1 LFGSIA
7 RGHAGL
13 PVLEAS
19 AVPQTVVNR
28 RRSKKGDE
36 LMRNPIAVVFT
47 TTILVCTLFAPA
59 LFADQNGCTM
69 ANVAGT
75 YGYEGFGTVLATNP
89 VGLLAGTYSSMGT
102 LSFDGKGNLLIID
115 TERVDDFFAPPDTQY
130 PSTYTVNKQCIVTFT
145 ITAYAEA
152 GFPGPHFKGVFVDNR
167 KKLVAMSLLP
177 GFVINYVS
185 TTKVVMDDQD

>member
-1 LFGSIA
+1 
-7 RGHAGL
+7 
-13 PVLEAS
+13 
-19 AVPQTVVNR
+19 
-28 RRSKKGDE
+28 
-36 LMRNPIAVVFT
+36 MRNPIAVVFA

-89 VGLLAGTYSSMGT
+89 AGLPAGTYSSVGT

-115 TERVDDFFAPPDTQY
+115 TERIDDFFVPPDTQY
-130 PSTYTVNKQCIVTFT
+130 PSTYTVSKQCIVTFT

-152 GFPGPHFKGVFVDNR
+152 GLPGPHFKGVFVDNR

-177 GFVINYVS
+177 GFVVNYVS
-185 TTKVVMDDQD
+185 TTRVVMDDRD